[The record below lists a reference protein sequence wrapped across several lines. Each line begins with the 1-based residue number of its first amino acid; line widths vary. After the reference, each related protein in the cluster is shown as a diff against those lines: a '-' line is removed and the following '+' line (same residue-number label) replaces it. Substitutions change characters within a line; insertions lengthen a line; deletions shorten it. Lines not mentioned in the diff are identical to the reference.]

1 MVGDRFHLLDMLR
14 GYDAERI
21 GDLDADDT
29 RLATRPALDPRGR
42 SESLVR
48 GADEGA
54 VLARLRA
61 DVRSSRRAVL
71 AAAGA
76 LAAPWPLRAQ
86 EAWPAR
92 PVRYI
97 NPYTAGGPT
106 DTLSRQLCQK
116 MAELSGQQ
124 FVVENRTG
132 SGGIVGNLAIAPS
145 PPDGYTLGLGGIAT
159 HAIAPTLYARLP
171 FDPQRDFTFTSG
183 MWQLAEVSRMAMSF
197 SLRCSPITVA
207 TSHPVSTTMP
217 APGSRIT
224 STSNS
229 ALNALIA
236 AMSLATS

>member
-1 MVGDRFHLLDMLR
+1 MTP
-14 GYDAERI
+14 DAT
-21 GDLDADDT
+21 G
-29 RLATRPALDPRGR
+29 
-42 SESLVR
+42 
-48 GADEGA
+48 
-54 VLARLRA
+54 
-61 DVRSSRRAVL
+61 RRAVL

-183 MWQLAEVSRMAMSF
+183 MWQLPNLLVVNNDIPARWRRRGRGGCARSASPRWRAARWCRTRPPSPRRCRASTCPPGPACAGRPASRARWWGAS
-197 SLRCSPITVA
+197 RRW
-207 TSHPVSTTMP
+207 P
-217 APGSRIT
+217 AARSRPR
-224 STSNS
+224 S
-229 ALNALIA
+229 
-236 AMSLATS
+236 